1 MGGMSHLCVDE
12 RHVVVRRHRHLPRV
26 LAIPSSVHLQEG
38 RQGRARRGVVV
49 LVADGLE
56 HGARVLQ
63 VALIRLHDEDFERH
77 PSRSRGDVHG
87 SVLGS
92 AITIPQDHEVRELS
106 DLGVGD
112 NGNLHRCG
120 SSYRQTSIVKFRRK
134 SLSSYHIPPHEG
146 ATARPH
152 LWP

>member
-63 VALIRLHDEDFERH
+63 VALIRLHDQDFERH
-77 PSRSRGDVHG
+77 RSRSRGDVHG
-87 SVLGS
+87 ALGS
-92 AITIPQDHEVRELS
+92 AITMPRDHAVQDFSESVVE
-106 DLGVGD
+106 
-112 NGNLHRCG
+112 
-120 SSYRQTSIVKFRRK
+120 
-134 SLSSYHIPPHEG
+134 
-146 ATARPH
+146 
-152 LWP
+152 

>member
-63 VALIRLHDEDFERH
+63 VALIRLHDQDFERH
-77 PSRSRGDVHG
+77 RSRSRGDVH
-87 SVLGS
+87 VAVPFGS
-92 AITIPQDHEVRELS
+92 AITMPRDHAVQDFSESVVE
-106 DLGVGD
+106 
-112 NGNLHRCG
+112 
-120 SSYRQTSIVKFRRK
+120 
-134 SLSSYHIPPHEG
+134 
-146 ATARPH
+146 
-152 LWP
+152 